1 MLRFDLSRQ
10 RYNPEGLPEQNKGRE
25 NSDIRACQTQIHNRM
40 NTVFLMTMPDF
51 TSPQVWISM
60 LTLTFLEIVLGVD
73 NIIFITIASNKLPEH
88 EKPKARNIGLLLAMI
103 FRVCLLFGISILIAM
118 SEPLFHFEGSFFSG
132 ALSGQSLILVAGGI
146 FLLYKS
152 VTEIHHKLEGHN
164 VDSEIKPGK
173 SSNSLVKAVIQI
185 SLINI
190 VFSFDSI
197 LTAVGLTNDI
207 VIMIVAVVMSV
218 LIMMAFAGPVGRF
231 VNQHPT
237 IQMLGL
243 SFLLLIGF
251 MLIVE
256 GAHLGHVIIA
266 GNEIGTVPKGYL
278 YFAIAFSLVVE
289 ALNLRLRRRP
299 APVQLHGISEE
310 AEASG
315 YFKDKPKDLK

>member
-1 MLRFDLSRQ
+1 
-10 RYNPEGLPEQNKGRE
+10 
-25 NSDIRACQTQIHNRM
+25 M
-40 NTVFLMTMPDF
+40 NAFFLITIPDF
-51 TSPQVWISM
+51 TSPQVWISL

-73 NIIFITIASNKLPEH
+73 NIIFITIASNKLAEH
-88 EKPKARNIGLLLAMI
+88 EKPMARNSGLLLAMI
-103 FRVCLLFGISILIAM
+103 FRICLLFGISALITM
-118 SEPLFHFEGSFFSG
+118 SEPLFQISGTFLSG
-132 ALSGQSLILVAGGI
+132 ALSGQSLILMAGGI

-152 VTEIHHKLEGHN
+152 VTEIHHKLEGRQ
-164 VDSEIKPGK
+164 VDSNMQPTT
-173 SSNSLVKAVIQI
+173 STNSLIKAIIQI

-207 VIMIVAVVMSV
+207 IIMIVAVVMSV

-231 VNQHPT
+231 VNKHPT

-243 SFLLLIGF
+243 SFLLMIGF

-256 GAHLGHVIIA
+256 GAHLGQVSIA

-278 YFAIAFSLVVE
+278 YFAITFSLVVE

-299 APVQLHGISEE
+299 APIQLHGISEE

-315 YFKDKPKDLK
+315 YFNAKTKK